1 MLIAPGKQYRG
12 LIALVAF
19 VAMAASSVVIGST
32 VSADKTKAPKTKM
45 DTVTITCASST
56 QASIS
61 LQICAGPSG
70 APAGFSLQWTTAAQL
85 AAGPDGTPGTF
96 DDNTWPSSD
105 SLDLCH
111 ASFSGNANLSRYD
124 LGCNGCVVVNV
135 GDFLLDQGAS
145 TNCCDGLTCG
155 TTYVFRA
162 FAHATSTLFRSD
174 FTANKTC
181 STLACAHDSGCTYTQ
196 GYWKTHG
203 PVPTGNNTNQW
214 PVTPLTIGSVSY
226 TDLQL
231 QAIFDK
237 PAAGNG
243 LISLAHQ
250 LIAAK
255 LNIANGADGTAVAS
269 AIAAADALIGG
280 LVIPPVGVGSLAPAS
295 TSALTS
301 ILASYN
307 EGAIGPGHCE

>member
-1 MLIAPGKQYRG
+1 MWNAPSKQYKG
-12 LIALVAF
+12 FIALVAF
-19 VAMAASSVVIGST
+19 VAVAFSSVVMST
-32 VSADKTKAPKTKM
+32 PVSAAKAPKTKT
-45 DTVTITCASST
+45 DTPTVTCANST
-56 QASIS
+56 QTSIS
-61 LQICAGPSG
+61 LQVCAGATG

-85 AAGPDGTPGTF
+85 AAGPDGIPGTG

-105 SLDLCH
+105 GSDLCH
-111 ASFSGNANLSRYD
+111 ASFSGNANLSRYN
-124 LGCNGCVVVNV
+124 LAANECVIVNV
-135 GDFLLDQGAS
+135 GDFLFDQGAS
-145 TNCCDGLTCG
+145 TNCGDVLTCG

-174 FTANKTC
+174 FTTNKTC
-181 STLACAHDSGCTYTQ
+181 STLACFHDSGCTFTQ

-203 PVPTGNNTNQW
+203 PIPTGNNTNQW
-214 PVTPLTIGSVSY
+214 PVSSLMIGTVTY

-231 QAIFDK
+231 QSIFDT

-255 LNIANGADGTAVAS
+255 LSIANGADDTAVAS

-280 LVIPPVGVGSLAPAS
+280 LVIPPVGLGSLSPAS
-295 TSALTS
+295 TSALVAT
-301 ILASYN
+301 LASYN
-307 EGAIGPGHCE
+307 EGAIGPGHCN